1 MGRDDIPVA
10 VEILDSAG
18 NVVAGGDRTEPA
30 SAPGEP
36 RWRPG
41 KTWIIGLVVASGMLF
56 IAVFVL
62 VDDPESHDP
71 EVSDP
76 LELLALETLDLTVG
90 QADATFPLFGRSWD
104 HDLIVAGET
113 VLQVDLNTGRTV
125 ELGGDEPVGP
135 IRAVRVIERRVF
147 SAGFDGVH
155 ELTEAVRIPIAPG
168 TSTFAGQ
175 AITGN
180 YVYTDTFFAEEIS
193 FTHLVTSQVIH
204 LDGAVRFAA
213 VGDDLYFEKG
223 GILAVVDAE
232 DRRREWAEGELL
244 AVGRNHIAWR
254 ECPSV
259 DACEYWAG
267 VVDDPRAVPLGTI
280 AEEVLLLPG
289 RIGGDEY
296 RWVEFL
302 SPSGRYAWTLD
313 TTGEQRLGPGISL
326 VDLQSEAAI
335 RLSGSGPP
343 VLAPDETAVFATGL
357 DATIA
362 VDTTTG
368 DAVRLALPGVGE
380 APIAFLPHRSFRSG
394 AGGTVDE

>member
-1 MGRDDIPVA
+1 MARDDIPVA
-10 VEILDSAG
+10 VEILDSEG
-18 NVVAGGDRTEPA
+18 NVVAGGRRDDVA
-30 SAPGEP
+30 SAP
-36 RWRPG
+36 RQRRRPG
-41 KTWIIGLVVASGMLF
+41 KKTWILGLAVTAGVLS
-56 IAVFVL
+56 AVFVF
-62 VDDPESHDP
+62 VDPPGPDDPD
-71 EVSDP
+71 VSDP
-76 LELLALETLDLTVG
+76 LELLVLDTLDLTVG
-90 QADATFPLFGRSWD
+90 QGDATFPLFGRPWN

-113 VLQVDLNTGRTV
+113 VLQVDLNTGRTI
-125 ELGGDEPVGP
+125 ELGGDEPLGP

-147 SAGFDGVH
+147 SAGTDGVH
-155 ELTEAVRIPIAPG
+155 ELTEALRIPIAAD
-168 TSTFAGQ
+168 TSAFAGQ

-180 YVYTDTFFAEEIS
+180 YVYTDSFFAEETA
-193 FTHLVTSQVIH
+193 FTHLATGRVIH
-204 LDGAVRFAA
+204 LDGAVRYAA

-223 GILAVVDAE
+223 GILAVVDAQ
-232 DRRREWAEGELL
+232 DRQREWAEGELL

-254 ECPSV
+254 ECPTI
-259 DACEYWAG
+259 DTCRYWAG
-267 VVDDPRAVPLGTI
+267 VIDDPRAVPLGTV

-313 TTGEQRLGPGISL
+313 TAGEQRLGLGISL

-335 RLSGSGPP
+335 TFPGSGPP
-343 VLAPDETAVFATGL
+343 VLSPDETVVFATGL